1 MPAIDIA
8 TLNSMKN
15 DATLI
20 MIREK
25 YTSVFLVI
33 LTAGIGV
40 FAFSKLTNKI

>member
-1 MPAIDIA
+1 MPGVDIA

-20 MIREK
+20 SIREK
-25 YTSVFLVI
+25 YTSVFWVI